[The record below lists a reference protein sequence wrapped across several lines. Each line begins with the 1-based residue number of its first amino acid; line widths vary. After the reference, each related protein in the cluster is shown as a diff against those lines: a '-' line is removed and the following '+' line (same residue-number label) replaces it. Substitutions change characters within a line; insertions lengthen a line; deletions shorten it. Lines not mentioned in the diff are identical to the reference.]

1 MGKIRKVLAVL
12 CIALAVVV
20 CLPGL
25 KFLTQAMPVDYQDFV
40 EVDYGGNVTLTPDL
54 TRLPVDFKVGEIIWE
69 WEYGESEKKG
79 NSYTLT
85 NVTKPTW
92 AMAYIH
98 NEDNTVTKVYDFTI
112 NVKNDLKAS
121 SVGGEKQYVAYGKQA
136 TLEVKASCK
145 RGSLTYEWGKGERKN
160 DGSGSIS
167 YSNLPTS
174 GNELTTEAITGEA
187 LYLCTVKDEY
197 GNRESIYFTVKVDN
211 KLSVKAVGDTEVIAG
226 SNEKLTLKV
235 KASCKAGKLTY
246 KWTKS
251 AYNMNGTKEV
261 GTGASITCKAPKNT
275 SDEIIYQSYTCTVT
289 DKYGNEES
297 VEFHVYVV
305 GKQGKKKLDSNKIYI
320 IGGDA
325 SLNMKKLVEKK
336 YPEYKKKVEYISLN
350 TGNSSSSYYAT
361 VMAILEKNPNVTIM
375 VAMDASVTD
384 KFLSTG
390 VFTDMDK
397 LGLTE
402 AYSRSYP
409 YTRKAG
415 TYKGKLTAVTPYVAP
430 GTFMYDPD
438 IAKKVLGTSDPDKV
452 QKMIS
457 TADGYL
463 KVAAKMKKA
472 GYYMTS
478 GASQCDEEGTVKI
491 QYGMLHQMAGD
502 QYDWYNDADYDNDKS
517 YMLSAAD
524 KKIAKKI
531 AAGTDDNGYDTGN
544 WMWSTEWV
552 NDMNSGKVFGWF
564 SCSWAVQ
571 GSIIFDKPMSVC
583 QGPISYCWGGIYFA
597 VKSGKKD
604 EIAAQFLKLVC
615 CDPDVMSTFDAFDTF
630 CFPNNTVAMKK
641 LIKKGKNP
649 KDFNGKQ
656 VAMKGKQNLY
666 EALDK
671 MARSIGGGSYKISKQ
686 KVGLNSNGIVK
697 GSDGKYY
704 YVKKGLIQTG
714 KTGFYKIG
722 KKTYYIKKGVVQNK
736 KTGFVKYGR
745 KYYYVKKGIC
755 STKNEFVKVGKKTY
769 YLNKGAKNTKTGFV
783 KVGKA
788 TYYVKNGLKT
798 SKTAFIKNGKKECY
812 VKKGVWKKSYT
823 GNVTYRN
830 HVYYVKKGV
839 KVKKVR

>member
-1 MGKIRKVLAVL
+1 MNKMKKILAVL
-12 CIALAVVV
+12 WIAIAVVM
-20 CLPGL
+20 CLPNL
-25 KFLTQAMPVDYQDFV
+25 KFLSRADGFGDYFDSVKV
-40 EVDYGGNVTLTPDL
+40 EYGGSVTLIPDL
-54 TRLPVDFKVGEIIWE
+54 SRLPSDFEIGQVKWWTGEYDSDING
-69 WEYGESEKKG
+69 YTCTLKNVAKTD
-79 NSYTLT
+79 SYSYVVASIQ
-85 NVTKPTW
+85 NK
-92 AMAYIH
+92 
-98 NEDNTVTKVYDFTI
+98 DNTKTLDYVFTI
-112 NVKNDLKAS
+112 STGSGPTVS
-121 SVGGEKQYVAYGKQA
+121 IVGDRGRKVTYGKSA
-136 TLEVKASCK
+136 SLEVKAGNGQGK
-145 RGSLTYEWGKGERKN
+145 LTYKWFKQEAASNKFTALSSTGNKITTDKITKN
-160 DGSGSIS
+160 AYYYCRVVDEVGSVS
-167 YSNLPTS
+167 
-174 GNELTTEAITGEA
+174 TE
-187 LYLCTVKDEY
+187 
-197 GNRESIYFTVKVDN
+197 YFTINVDN
-211 KLSVKAVGDTEVIAG
+211 KLSAKAVGDNSIIA
-226 SNEKLTLKV
+226 SPNEKLTLKV
-235 KASCKAGKLTY
+235 KASCKTGKLTY
-246 KWTKS
+246 RWTTSKNTDGVIS
-251 AYNMNGTKEV
+251 TKEV
-261 GTGASITCKAPKNT
+261 GTGASITCKAPKSISGQST
-275 SDEIIYQSYTCTVT
+275 SASYTCTVT
-289 DKYGNEES
+289 DECGNEVS
-297 VEFHVYVV
+297 VTFNVYVI
-305 GKQGKKKLDSNKIYI
+305 GKQFKKLDSNKIYI
-320 IGGDA
+320 IGWND

-336 YPEYKKKVEYISLN
+336 YPEYEKKVEYINL
-350 TGNSSSSYYAT
+350 GMIGIELGYYAT
-361 VMAILEKNPNVTIM
+361 VKAMLEKNPNVTIM
-375 VAMDASVTD
+375 VAMDAAVTD
-384 KFLSTG
+384 KFLSAG

-402 AYSRSYP
+402 AYSQSYP

-415 TYKGKLTAVTPYVAP
+415 TYKGKLTAVAPYVSP

-478 GASQCDEEGTVKI
+478 GASGCYEAGTVK
-491 QYGMLHQMAGD
+491 YGMLHQMAGD
-502 QYDWYNDADYDNDKS
+502 QYLYDADWDYDKS

-531 AAGTDDNGYDTGN
+531 AAGTDDNGYDTGRG
-544 WMWSTEWV
+544 MWTTEWV

-571 GSIIFDKPMSVC
+571 GSIIFDKPMAVC
-583 QGPISYCWGGIYFA
+583 QGPISYCWGGTYFA

-604 EIAAQFLKLVC
+604 ETAAQFLKLVC

-671 MARSIGGGSYKISKQ
+671 MARSINGGSYKISKP
-686 KVGLNSNGIVK
+686 KVSLTSNGIVK

-704 YVKKGLIQTG
+704 YVKKGLIQSA
-714 KTGFYKIG
+714 KTGFFKVG
-722 KKTYYIKKGVVQNK
+722 KKTYYIKKGVMQNK
-736 KTGFVKYGR
+736 KTGFVKNGK
-745 KYYYVKKGIC
+745 KYYYVRKGVC

-788 TYYVKNGLKT
+788 TYYVKKGLKT
-798 SKTAFIKNGKKECY
+798 DKTAFIKNGKKECY

-823 GNVTYRN
+823 GNVTYKG
-830 HVYYVKKGV
+830 HEYYVKKGV
-839 KVKKVR
+839 KVKKTR

>member
-1 MGKIRKVLAVL
+1 MNKMKKILAVL
-12 CIALAVVV
+12 CIAVAVVM
-20 CLPGL
+20 CLPNL
-25 KFLTQAMPVDYQDFV
+25 KFLSRADGFGDYFDSVKV
-40 EVDYGGNVTLTPDL
+40 EYGGSVTLIPDL
-54 TRLPVDFKVGEIIWE
+54 SRLPSDFEVGEITWRVFG
-69 WEYGESEKKG
+69 YDSVTNG
-79 NSYTLT
+79 NICTLK
-85 NVTKPTW
+85 NVTKTDGYVG
-92 AMAYIH
+92 ASIQ
-98 NEDNTVTKVYDFTI
+98 NKDNTKTLEYVFTVTTGSGPTVSKVGDRGRKVT
-112 NVKNDLKAS
+112 
-121 SVGGEKQYVAYGKQA
+121 YGKSA
-136 TLEVKASCK
+136 SLEVKAGNGQGK
-145 RGSLTYEWGKGERKN
+145 LTYKWFKQEAGSNKFTALSSTGNKITTDKITKN
-160 DGSGSIS
+160 AYYYCRVVDEVGSVS
-167 YSNLPTS
+167 
-174 GNELTTEAITGEA
+174 TE
-187 LYLCTVKDEY
+187 
-197 GNRESIYFTVKVDN
+197 YFTINVDN
-211 KLSVKAVGDTEVIAG
+211 KLSAKAVGDNSIIA
-226 SNEKLTLKV
+226 SPNEKLTLKV
-235 KASCKAGKLTY
+235 KASCKTGKLTY
-246 KWTKS
+246 RWTTSKNTDGVIS
-251 AYNMNGTKEV
+251 TKEV
-261 GTGASITCKAPKNT
+261 GTGASITCKAPKSISGQST
-275 SDEIIYQSYTCTVT
+275 SASYTCTVT
-289 DKYGNEES
+289 DECGNEVS
-297 VEFHVYVV
+297 VTFNVYVI
-305 GKQGKKKLDSNKIYI
+305 GKQFKKLDSNKIYI
-320 IGGDA
+320 IGWND

-336 YPEYKKKVEYISLN
+336 YPEYEKKVEYINLGM
-350 TGNSSSSYYAT
+350 TGIELGYYAT
-361 VMAILEKNPNVTIM
+361 VKAMLEKNPNVTIM
-375 VAMDASVTD
+375 VAMDAAVTD
-384 KFLSTG
+384 KFLSAG

-402 AYSRSYP
+402 AYSQSYP

-415 TYKGKLTAVTPYVAP
+415 TYKGKLTAVAPYVSP

-478 GASQCDEEGTVKI
+478 GASGCYEAGTVK
-491 QYGMLHQMAGD
+491 YGMLHQMAGD
-502 QYDWYNDADYDNDKS
+502 QYLYDADWDYDKS

-531 AAGTDDNGYDTGN
+531 AAGTDDNGYDTGRG
-544 WMWSTEWV
+544 MWTTEWV

-571 GSIIFDKPMSVC
+571 GSIIFDKPMAVC
-583 QGPISYCWGGIYFA
+583 QGPISYCWGGTYFA

-604 EIAAQFLKLVC
+604 ETAAQFLKLVC

-671 MARSIGGGSYKISKQ
+671 MARSINGGSYKISKP
-686 KVGLNSNGIVK
+686 KVSLTSNGIVK

-704 YVKKGLIQTG
+704 YVKKGLIQSA
-714 KTGFYKIG
+714 KTGFFKVG
-722 KKTYYIKKGVVQNK
+722 KKTYYIKKGVMQNK
-736 KTGFVKYGR
+736 KTGFVKNGK
-745 KYYYVKKGIC
+745 KYYYVRKGVC

-788 TYYVKNGLKT
+788 TYYVKKGLKT
-798 SKTAFIKNGKKECY
+798 DKTAFIKNGKKECY

-823 GNVTYRN
+823 GNVTYKG
-830 HVYYVKKGV
+830 HEYYVKKGV
-839 KVKKVR
+839 KVKKTR